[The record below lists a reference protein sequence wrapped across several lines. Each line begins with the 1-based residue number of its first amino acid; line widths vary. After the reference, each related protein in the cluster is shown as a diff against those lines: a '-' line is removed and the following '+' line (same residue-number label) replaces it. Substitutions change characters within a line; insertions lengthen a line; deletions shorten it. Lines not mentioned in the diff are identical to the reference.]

1 MKQIWQATTVYTE
14 QTEQKCFEMT
24 KEERSFNKIKNKVV
38 QRLGAVISSSKHSY
52 L

>member
-1 MKQIWQATTVYTE
+1 MKQIWQANAAYTE

-24 KEERSFNKIKNKVV
+24 KEERSFNKIKNKAF
-38 QRLGAVISSSKHSY
+38 QRLEAVISCSKHSY